1 MQKTAGDIFTLH
13 LCNTNSHMMY
23 GSRDKRDRQN
33 FLTFWTNFCPF
44 TPLTTLKIKILKK
57 WKKTPGD
64 IILHMCTIKCDRQNF
79 FSFWSIFYPFTNL
92 TTQKIKILNK
102 WKQTNKQTKNPGDIV
117 IFTQVYHNW
126 HSIIIYG
133 MVPEIWSVTDRI
145 FCHFGLHFV
154 LLAPNNPEN
163 KNFEKMKKSA
173 GDIIIL
179 HKCTINDNHI
189 M

>member
-1 MQKTAGDIFTLH
+1 MRKTTGDIFTLH

-102 WKQTNKQTKNPGDIV
+102 WKKTNKQKTL
-117 IFTQVYHNW
+117 
-126 HSIIIYG
+126 
-133 MVPEIWSVTDRI
+133 EISS
-145 FCHFGLHFV
+145 F
-154 LLAPNNPEN
+154 
-163 KNFEKMKKSA
+163 
-173 GDIIIL
+173 L
-179 HKCTINDNHI
+179 HKCTIIDTQLLYMEWFLRYGAWQTGFFVI
-189 M
+189 LDYILSF